1 MNKRL
6 EKFSKLIEQRRRAK
20 AVEPAEIQNAPV
32 DVAAGKVA
40 APVVPDLTAAEEPAP
55 VPEEP
60 VAEEPAPVEESTPVE
75 ESPVDSAP
83 VPEEPV
89 AEEPVPVEEPV
100 AEEPVVP
107 ETPNRSRKRRGKKS
121 KDAEE

>member
-6 EKFSKLIEQRRRAK
+6 EKFRKLIEQRRPAK
-20 AVEPAEIQNAPV
+20 AVEPAETQNV
-32 DVAAGKVA
+32 SVGVAAGKVA
-40 APVVPDLTAAEEPAP
+40 APVAPELPA
-55 VPEEP
+55 VEEP
-60 VAEEPAPVEESTPVE
+60 VQAPEVPVAKEPAPVEESASVE
-75 ESPVDSAP
+75 ESPVDSAT

-100 AEEPVVP
+100 AEEPVVS

>member
-20 AVEPAEIQNAPV
+20 AVEPAETQTAPV
-32 DVAAGKVA
+32 DVAAGKVT
-40 APVVPDLTAAEEPAP
+40 APVAPELPAVEEPAQVPEEPVAEEPASVEEPAPVEEPLVEDATAP

-60 VAEEPAPVEESTPVE
+60 VAEEPAVS
-75 ESPVDSAP
+75 
-83 VPEEPV
+83 
-89 AEEPVPVEEPV
+89 
-100 AEEPVVP
+100 